1 MPEPTRRQFI
11 GSVGSAA
18 AMTALAP
25 QAFAAGGSTSAGNG
39 LAAVTS
45 SSGAVSAQ
53 AVPAYSGY
61 QVEIYLNGVQG
72 IRPKITTNL
81 SRLEAAA
88 ARVLSPRAQKY
99 LLDDAGGRGTVRAN
113 ARAFRKWRII
123 PLMFRDH
130 AERDLSTTVLG
141 TQMPAPVLFAPVGR
155 QKLAHPDGELASARA
170 AASLRLT
177 YIHSAEASYSLED
190 VAAANGT
197 GSRWYELNWPKKG
210 GLDVSLLQRARAAL
224 YTHLVITL
232 PSSDPNWKRLRSIR
246 EDWDGPILLR
256 GVRTVEDARRAVKHG
271 IQGIVV
277 SNHGGRKGDESSG
290 SLDALPA
297 IARGTGRRLS
307 VLFESG
313 VRTGPHAFKALALG
327 ADAVLVG
334 RPYVFGLA
342 LDGQAGVRHVMR
354 TLLAEL
360 DLSLGNAGYATH
372 LDLGPASLSAIR

>member
-1 MPEPTRRQFI
+1 MSELSRRQFI

-25 QAFAAGGSTSAGNG
+25 QAFAAGGSRSAGTSF
-39 LAAVTS
+39 AAVTS
-45 SSGAVSAQ
+45 SSGAASA
-53 AVPAYSGY
+53 AASPAYSAY
-61 QVEIYLNGVQG
+61 QSEIYLNGLRG
-72 IRPKITTNL
+72 ISPKITTNL
-81 SRLEAAA
+81 SRLEAQA
-88 ARVLSPRAQKY
+88 ARVLSPRAQRY
-99 LLDDAGGRGTVRAN
+99 LLADAGGRGTVRAN

-130 AERDLSTTVLG
+130 AVRDVSTTVLG
-141 TQMPAPVLFAPVGR
+141 TKMPAPVLFAPVGR

-170 AASLRLT
+170 AAGLELT
-177 YIHSAEASYSLED
+177 YIHSAEASHSLED
-190 VAAANGT
+190 VAAANGA
-197 GSRWYELNWPKKG
+197 GSRWYELNWPKEG
-210 GLDVSLLQRARAAL
+210 GLDVRLLRRARAAL

-232 PSSDPNWKRLRSIR
+232 PSSDPNWKQLRSIR
-246 EDWDGPILLR
+246 EHWDGPILLK

-297 IARGTGRRLS
+297 IARRTGRRLS
-307 VLFESG
+307 VLFDSG
-313 VRTGPHAFKALALG
+313 VRTAPDVFKALALG

-342 LDGQAGVRHVMR
+342 LDGQDGVRHVMR

-360 DLSLGNAGYATH
+360 DISLGNAGYDTH

>member
-1 MPEPTRRQFI
+1 MSELTRRQFI

-25 QAFAAGGSTSAGNG
+25 QAFAAGGSTSAGKS

-45 SSGAVSAQ
+45 SAAAVSA
-53 AVPAYSGY
+53 PAGPPYSGY
-61 QVEIYLNGVQG
+61 QVEIYLNGVRG
-72 IRPKITTNL
+72 IRPTITTNL
-81 SRLEAAA
+81 SRLEAQAS
-88 ARVLSPRAQKY
+88 RVLSPRAEKY
-99 LLDDAGGRGTVRAN
+99 LLADAGGRETVRAN

-130 AERDLSTTVLG
+130 AVRDLSTSVLG
-141 TQMPAPVLFAPVGR
+141 TRMPAPVLFAPVGR

-170 AASLRLT
+170 AAGLGLT
-177 YIHSAEASYSLED
+177 YIHSAKASYSLED
-190 VAAANGT
+190 VAAANGA
-197 GSRWYELNWPKKG
+197 GSRWYELNWPKNG
-210 GLDVSLLQRARAAL
+210 GLDVSLLQRARAAG
-224 YTHLVITL
+224 YTDLVVTL
-232 PSSDPNWKRLRSIR
+232 PSSGPNWRRLRSIR
-246 EDWDGPILLR
+246 EIWDGPILLR

-277 SNHGGRKGDESSG
+277 SNHRGRRGAGSAG

-297 IARGTGRRLS
+297 IARRTGRRLS

-313 VRTGPHAFKALALG
+313 VRTAPHVFKALALG

-360 DLSLGNAGYATH
+360 DISLGNAGYATH
-372 LDLGPASLSAIR
+372 LDLRTTSLSAIR